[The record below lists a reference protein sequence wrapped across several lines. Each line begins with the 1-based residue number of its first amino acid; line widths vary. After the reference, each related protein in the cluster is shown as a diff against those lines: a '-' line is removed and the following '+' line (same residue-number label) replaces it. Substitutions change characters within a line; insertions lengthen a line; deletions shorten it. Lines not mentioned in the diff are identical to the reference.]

1 MEERQ
6 LDLRELHDRGLKLR
20 KQIFGDK
27 TVEKRM
33 SAAGDFGAPLQTLV
47 NTVAYGD
54 VWSRP
59 GLPLK
64 TRSLAALAMTAAL
77 NRPDEFRVHT
87 RGALA
92 NGCTPDEIR
101 EILLMIA
108 IYAGIPAANDVHRI
122 AHEVILERQREQQG

>member
-1 MEERQ
+1 MT
-6 LDLRELHDRGLKLR
+6 ELNERGLNLR
-20 KQIFGDK
+20 RRIFGDA
-27 TVEKRM
+27 TVERRM
-33 SAAGDFGAPLQTLV
+33 QAAGDFGAPLQTLV
-47 NTVAYGD
+47 NAVAYGD
-54 VWSRP
+54 IWSRP
-59 GLPLK
+59 ALPLK
-64 TRSLAALAMTAAL
+64 IRSLAALAMTAAL

-122 AHEVILERQREQQG
+122 AHEVILEREREQKG

>member
-1 MEERQ
+1 V
-6 LDLRELHDRGLKLR
+6 DLTELNERGLKLR
-20 KQIFGDK
+20 RQIFGDG
-27 TVEKRM
+27 TVERRM
-33 SAAGDFGAPLQTLV
+33 KAAGDFGAPLQTLV
-47 NTVAYGD
+47 NAVAYGD
-54 VWSRP
+54 IWSRP

-64 TRSLAALAMTAAL
+64 IRSLAALAMTAAL
-77 NRPDEFRVHT
+77 NRPEEFRVHM

-122 AHEVILERQREQQG
+122 AHEVILEHQRDKQG

>member
-1 MEERQ
+1 MT
-6 LDLRELHDRGLKLR
+6 ELNDRGLNLR
-20 KQIFGDK
+20 RRIFGDA
-27 TVEKRM
+27 TVERRM
-33 SAAGDFGAPLQTLV
+33 QAAGDFGAPLQNLV
-47 NTVAYGD
+47 NAVAYGD
-54 VWSRP
+54 IWSRP

-64 TRSLAALAMTAAL
+64 IRSLAALAMTAAL

-101 EILLMIA
+101 EILLMVA

-122 AHEVILERQREQQG
+122 AHEVILEREREQKG